1 MQDLIAIGETWFRS
15 QRREHLATEVS
26 YQPSIGTTRTVRATV
41 VVGRWES
48 IDAAGQ
54 MLRTDTQDFFVDTTD
69 LAQDPRK
76 GDRIVAGAFTYEVM
90 VPPGA
95 EHHWRWSDRNK
106 TLRRIHTM
114 VTEGPAARTPAVPG
128 PPTAVAGVNGLPVT
142 WTAPVVTGEYTVTSY
157 KVYAG
162 DVLQETVAAPSTTS
176 VGTWAGGT
184 VIRVSAV
191 NAIGEGAKSSP
202 ATITSVPGAPT
213 IAQAF
218 YDTGEGGTNVSWQA
232 PTSNGG
238 TAITEYRVYFDDE
251 YATPDSIISGTLYRF
266 DNNYTGAN
274 VEVSAVNAVGEG
286 PRSAAATVTE
296 A

>member
-26 YQPSIGTTRTVRATV
+26 YQPVIGTTRTVRATV

-69 LAQDPRK
+69 LAQDPKK
-76 GDRIVAGAFTYEVM
+76 GDLIVAGGFTYEVM
-90 VPPGA
+90 IPPGA

-114 VTEGPAARTPAVPG
+114 VTDGPATRTPAVPG
-128 PPTAVAGVNGLPVT
+128 PPTAVASASGSRAT

-157 KVYAG
+157 RVYVG

-213 IAQAF
+213 IVGAY
-218 YDTGEGGTNVSWQA
+218 YDPSEGGTNISWQA

-238 TAITEYRVYFDDE
+238 SAITGYIVYFDE
-251 YATPDSIISGTLYRF
+251 GPESPSTIVSSTLYRF
-266 DNNYTGAN
+266 GNDFTGSL
-274 VEVSAVNAVGEG
+274 VKVSAVNAVGEG
-286 PRSAAATVTE
+286 PNSAEIEVVE

>member
-1 MQDLIAIGETWFRS
+1 MQDMIAIGETWFQS

-26 YQPSIGTTRTVRATV
+26 YQPAIGLARTVRATV

-69 LAQDPRK
+69 LAQDPKK
-76 GDRIVAGAFTYEVM
+76 GDRIVVGAFTYEVM

-114 VTEGPAARTPAVPG
+114 VTEGPSTRTPAVPG
-128 PPTAVAGVNGLPVT
+128 PPTAVASASGSRVS
-142 WTAPVVTGEYTVTSY
+142 WTAPVVTGEYTVTAY
-157 KVYAG
+157 KIYVG

-202 ATITSVPGAPT
+202 ATITATVPGAPT
-213 IAQAF
+213 ITVALA
-218 YDTGEGGTNVSWQA
+218 GESVQWTT
-232 PTSNGG
+232 PSNGSSPL
-238 TAITEYRVYFDDE
+238 TEYKLYVDDILFE
-251 YATPDSIISGTLYRF
+251 FEPWATVS
-266 DNNYTGAN
+266 AN
-274 VEVSAVNAVGEG
+274 AVSEDEVIQVSAVNAVGEG
-286 PRSAAATVTE
+286 PKSAPVTVGL

>member
-1 MQDLIAIGETWFRS
+1 MQDMIALGETWFRS

-26 YQPSIGTTRTVRATV
+26 YQPTIGTTRTVRATV

-69 LAQDPRK
+69 LAQDPKK
-76 GDRIVAGAFTYEVM
+76 GDQIVAGAFTYEVM

-114 VTEGPAARTPAVPG
+114 VTEGPATRTPTVPG
-128 PPTAVAGVNGLPVT
+128 PPTAVASASGSRVS
-142 WTAPVVTGEYTVTSY
+142 WTAPVVTGEYVVTSY
-157 KVYAG
+157 KIYVG

-184 VIRVSAV
+184 VVRVSAV

-213 IAQAF
+213 IAQAY
-218 YDTGEGGTNVSWQA
+218 YDPSEGGTNVSWQA

-238 TAITEYRVYFDDE
+238 AAITEYRVYFDGE
-251 YATPDSIISGTLYRF
+251 YVTPDTIVGSAYYRF
-266 DNNYTGAN
+266 ESNFNDYG
-274 VEVSAVNAVGEG
+274 VEVSAVNVVGEG
-286 PRSAAATVTE
+286 PRSAPVPVVT